1 MFVKLMLNQVALG
14 RAHTHLRGFE
24 LHGVESIVDQD
35 IETNMIETV
44 DINNKVYMNEI
55 VNKDDT
61 RCCTDNHL

>member
-24 LHGVESIVDQD
+24 LHGVEFIVDQD

-44 DINNKVYMNEI
+44 DTNNKVDIKEI
-55 VNKDDT
+55 DNKNDT